1 MGNNE
6 LLFLQ
11 LVSMFQMAAMQQ
23 MGKLVD
29 PVTNE
34 AVRDLKQAKISI
46 DTLDMLKERTRGNL
60 GDAEN
65 EFLEKV
71 LFELH
76 MNYVDEQKR
85 PSEETGDEEEAKSGE
100 KRAKSASSEA
110 EINADEPDADEPG
123 GDEPDADQKT
133 GRGDDQKPRNSPE

>member
-29 PVTNE
+29 PVSNE